1 MARKYIEK
9 NYERPF
15 FDKLLRNFLSITL
28 PNVRYF
34 KVASFFVK
42 IGKPFSFLFP
52 KKIKNM
58 IGLMPTSF
66 PKKLLKN
73 QEIYRAKGKKIA
85 RVALLTGCVQKEIS
99 PQINESTIRLLNRH
113 GVEVVVMKKIL
124 VTRKLLKDCEDK
136 AIKTFEA
143 KLNTNDE
150 LYSQSK
156 LIELSQGCDAVLTS
170 LTDKMDEE
178 TINKLPETV
187 KVISNFAVGF
197 GNIDLEA
204 AKKRGIAVT
213 NTPEVLSDATAEI
226 GILLILGACR
236 RAAEGIEAAKESNW
250 KWSADYLIGKQLTGS
265 RLGIL
270 GMGRIGQ
277 KIAKIAK
284 SLGMII
290 HYHNRSK
297 LSDDKEQ
304 GAIYH
309 DSLKSLFSVSD
320 VLSIC
325 CPATKETVNLI
336 NKETVE
342 YFPKGAVITN
352 VARGDIVDDDAL
364 IDALNRRKIYA
375 AGLDVYKGEPNLNPG
390 YLKIKTAFILPHLGS
405 ATKDTRTAMANLAI
419 DNIDEFF
426 NTGNCKNK
434 VN

>member
-1 MARKYIEK
+1 
-9 NYERPF
+9 
-15 FDKLLRNFLSITL
+15 
-28 PNVRYF
+28 
-34 KVASFFVK
+34 
-42 IGKPFSFLFP
+42 
-52 KKIKNM
+52 
-58 IGLMPTSF
+58 
-66 PKKLLKN
+66 
-73 QEIYRAKGKKIA
+73 
-85 RVALLTGCVQKEIS
+85 
-99 PQINESTIRLLNRH
+99 
-113 GVEVVVMKKIL
+113 MKKIL
-124 VTRKLLKDCEDK
+124 ITRKLIKDSEDK
-136 AIKTFEA
+136 ASKTF
-143 KLNTNDE
+143 KPIFNLNDE

-156 LIELSQGCDAVLTS
+156 VIEMSKGCDGILTS
-170 LTDKMDEE
+170 LTDKMDKE
-178 TINKLPETV
+178 TIDKLPETI
-187 KVISNFAVGF
+187 KIISNFAVGF

-204 AKKRGIAVT
+204 AKKKGIAVT

-236 RAAEGIEAAKESNW
+236 RAAEGIEAAREGGW
-250 KWSADYLIGKQLTGS
+250 KWSADYLIGKQLTGT

-284 SLGMII
+284 SLGMVI

-297 LSDDKEQ
+297 LKDDKED

-309 DSLKSLFSVSD
+309 DSIKSLFSVSD

-325 CPATKETVNLI
+325 CPATKETENMI

-342 YFPKGAVITN
+342 YFPKGAIITN
-352 VARGDIVDDDAL
+352 VARGDIIEDEAL

-375 AGLDVYKGEPNLNPG
+375 VGLDVYKNEPNLNSG

-405 ATKDTRTAMANLAI
+405 ATKDTRIAMANLAI

-426 NTGNCKNK
+426 KTGNCTNK

>member
-1 MARKYIEK
+1 MILTDNLKY
-9 NYERPF
+9 F
-15 FDKLLRNFLSITL
+15 
-28 PNVRYF
+28 
-34 KVASFFVK
+34 
-42 IGKPFSFLFP
+42 
-52 KKIKNM
+52 
-58 IGLMPTSF
+58 
-66 PKKLLKN
+66 
-73 QEIYRAKGKKIA
+73 
-85 RVALLTGCVQKEIS
+85 
-99 PQINESTIRLLNRH
+99 
-113 GVEVVVMKKIL
+113 MKKIL
-124 VTRKLLKDCEDK
+124 ITRKLIKDSEDK
-136 AIKTFEA
+136 AVKTFEST
-143 KLNTNDE
+143 LNTNDE

-156 LIELSQGCDAVLTS
+156 LIEMSEGCDGILTS
-170 LTDKMDEE
+170 LTDKMDKE
-178 TINKLPETV
+178 TIDKLPDTI
-187 KVISNFAVGF
+187 KIISNFAVGF
-197 GNIDLEA
+197 GNIDLDA

-236 RAAEGIEAAKESNW
+236 RAAEGIESAREGGW
-250 KWSADYLIGKQLTGS
+250 KWSADYLIGKQLTGT
-265 RLGIL
+265 RLGVL

-297 LSDDKEQ
+297 LSVEKEN

-325 CPATKETVNLI
+325 CPATKETENMI

-342 YFPKGAVITN
+342 YFPKGAIITN
-352 VARGDIVDDDAL
+352 VARGDIIEDEAL

-375 AGLDVYKGEPNLNPG
+375 VGLDVYKNEPNLHPG

-405 ATKDTRTAMANLAI
+405 ATKDTRIAMANLAI

-426 NTGNCKNK
+426 KTGSCKNK

>member
-1 MARKYIEK
+1 
-9 NYERPF
+9 
-15 FDKLLRNFLSITL
+15 
-28 PNVRYF
+28 
-34 KVASFFVK
+34 
-42 IGKPFSFLFP
+42 
-52 KKIKNM
+52 
-58 IGLMPTSF
+58 
-66 PKKLLKN
+66 
-73 QEIYRAKGKKIA
+73 
-85 RVALLTGCVQKEIS
+85 
-99 PQINESTIRLLNRH
+99 
-113 GVEVVVMKKIL
+113 MKKIL
-124 VTRKLLKDCEDK
+124 ITRKLIKESEDK
-136 AIKTFEA
+136 AKKTFESIF
-143 KLNTNDE
+143 NTNDE

-156 LIELSQGCDAVLTS
+156 IIEMSQGCDGILSS
-170 LTDKMDEE
+170 LTEKLDKE
-178 TINKLPETV
+178 TIDKLPDTI
-187 KVISNFAVGF
+187 KIISNFAVGF

-204 AKKRGIAVT
+204 AKKRGITVT

-236 RAAEGIEAAKESNW
+236 RVSEGIESVREGGW
-250 KWSADYLIGKQLTGS
+250 KWSADYLIGKQLTGT

-270 GMGRIGQ
+270 GMGRIGK

-297 LSDDKEQ
+297 LSEEKAD

-309 DSLKSLFSVSD
+309 DNIKSLFSVSD

-325 CPATKETVNLI
+325 CPATKETENMI

-352 VARGDIVDDDAL
+352 VARGDIVDDEAL

-375 AGLDVYKGEPNLNPG
+375 VGLDVYKNEPNLNPG
-390 YLKIKTAFILPHLGS
+390 YMKIKSAFILPHLGS
-405 ATKDTRTAMANLAI
+405 ATKDTRIAMANLAI

-426 NTGNCKNK
+426 KTGNCKNK

>member
-1 MARKYIEK
+1 
-9 NYERPF
+9 
-15 FDKLLRNFLSITL
+15 
-28 PNVRYF
+28 
-34 KVASFFVK
+34 
-42 IGKPFSFLFP
+42 
-52 KKIKNM
+52 
-58 IGLMPTSF
+58 
-66 PKKLLKN
+66 
-73 QEIYRAKGKKIA
+73 
-85 RVALLTGCVQKEIS
+85 
-99 PQINESTIRLLNRH
+99 
-113 GVEVVVMKKIL
+113 MKKIL

-136 AIKTFEA
+136 AIKIFES

-156 LIELSQGCDAVLTS
+156 LIELSEGCDAVLTS

-178 TINKLPETV
+178 TINKLPETI

-309 DSLKSLFSVSD
+309 DNLKSLFSVSD

-375 AGLDVYKGEPNLNPG
+375 VGLDVYKGEPNLNPG
-390 YLKIKTAFILPHLGS
+390 YLKIKSAFILPHLGS

>member
-1 MARKYIEK
+1 
-9 NYERPF
+9 
-15 FDKLLRNFLSITL
+15 
-28 PNVRYF
+28 
-34 KVASFFVK
+34 
-42 IGKPFSFLFP
+42 
-52 KKIKNM
+52 
-58 IGLMPTSF
+58 
-66 PKKLLKN
+66 
-73 QEIYRAKGKKIA
+73 
-85 RVALLTGCVQKEIS
+85 
-99 PQINESTIRLLNRH
+99 
-113 GVEVVVMKKIL
+113 MKKIL
-124 VTRKLLKDCEDK
+124 ITRKLIKDSEDK
-136 AIKTFEA
+136 ASKTFEPIF
-143 KLNTNDE
+143 NTNDE

-156 LIELSQGCDAVLTS
+156 VIEMSNGCDGILTS
-170 LTDKMDEE
+170 LTDKMDKE
-178 TINKLPETV
+178 TINELPDTI
-187 KVISNFAVGF
+187 KIISNFAVGF

-204 AKKRGIAVT
+204 AKKRGIVVT

-236 RAAEGIEAAKESNW
+236 RAAEGIEAAREGGW
-250 KWSADYLIGKQLTGS
+250 KWSADYLIGKQLTGT

-297 LSDDKEQ
+297 LNNDKED

-309 DSLKSLFSVSD
+309 DNIKSLFSVSD

-325 CPATKETVNLI
+325 CPATKETENMI

-342 YFPKGAVITN
+342 YFPKGAIITN
-352 VARGDIVDDDAL
+352 VARGDIVEDEAL
-364 IDALNRRKIYA
+364 IDALIRRKIYA
-375 AGLDVYKGEPNLNPG
+375 VGLDVYKNEPNLNPG

-405 ATKDTRTAMANLAI
+405 ATKDTRIAMANLAI

-426 NTGNCKNK
+426 KTGKCNNK

>member
-1 MARKYIEK
+1 
-9 NYERPF
+9 
-15 FDKLLRNFLSITL
+15 
-28 PNVRYF
+28 
-34 KVASFFVK
+34 
-42 IGKPFSFLFP
+42 
-52 KKIKNM
+52 
-58 IGLMPTSF
+58 
-66 PKKLLKN
+66 
-73 QEIYRAKGKKIA
+73 
-85 RVALLTGCVQKEIS
+85 
-99 PQINESTIRLLNRH
+99 
-113 GVEVVVMKKIL
+113 MKKIL
-124 VTRKLLKDCEDK
+124 ITRKLLKASEEK
-136 AIKTFEA
+136 AAQLFET
-143 KLNTNDE
+143 KFNSNDE
-150 LYSQSK
+150 LYSQAK

-170 LTDKMDEE
+170 LTDKMDAD

-197 GNIDLEA
+197 GDVDLEA
-204 AKKRGIAVT
+204 AKNRGIAVT

-236 RAAEGIEAAKESNW
+236 RVSEGIEAARESNW

-290 HYHNRSK
+290 HYHNRSR
-297 LSDDKEQ
+297 LSEDKEQ

-325 CPATKETVNLI
+325 CPATKETENLI

-342 YFPKGAVITN
+342 YFPTGAVITN
-352 VARGDIVDDDAL
+352 VARGDIVDDEAL
-364 IDALNRRKIYA
+364 IDALHRRKIYA

-390 YLKIKTAFILPHLGS
+390 YLKIKSVFILPHLGS
-405 ATKDTRTAMANLAI
+405 ATKHTRTAMANLAI

-426 NTGNCKNK
+426 KTGKCTNK